1 VSCVGNDVRKAVLM
15 LSDWRIYALGSAV
28 FAGLTAVLA
37 KVGVAGLPSN
47 AATLIRTV
55 VIFVFLIALVLIRSE
70 WVNPFRLS
78 SRTLIFLILSGITT
92 GLSWICYFRAL
103 QIGPASTV
111 APIDKLSL
119 VFGVV
124 LAVLFLGERLN
135 LLQWGGVIL
144 MGFGALLVASK

>member
-1 VSCVGNDVRKAVLM
+1 M

-55 VIFVFLIALVLIRSE
+55 VIFMFLIALVLIRGE

-78 SRTLIFLILSGITT
+78 SRTLIFLILSGIAT

-103 QIGPASTV
+103 QMGPASAV

-119 VFGVV
+119 VFGVL

-135 LLQWGGVIL
+135 LLQWGGVVL
-144 MGFGALLVASK
+144 MSFGALLVAFK

>member
-1 VSCVGNDVRKAVLM
+1 MSCVGNDVRKAVLM

>member
-1 VSCVGNDVRKAVLM
+1 MSCVGNDVRKAVLM

-119 VFGVV
+119 VFGVL

>member
-119 VFGVV
+119 VFGVL